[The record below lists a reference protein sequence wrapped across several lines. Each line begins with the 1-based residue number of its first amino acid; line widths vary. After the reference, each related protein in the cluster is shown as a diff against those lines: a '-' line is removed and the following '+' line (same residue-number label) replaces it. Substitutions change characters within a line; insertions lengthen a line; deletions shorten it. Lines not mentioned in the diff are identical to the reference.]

1 MADQKQENGMTSTTN
16 HVPVPVQP
24 NGNIQIPSTRCRFGQ
39 LRAPKR
45 CIVDNRRIPHR
56 ARRSQRS
63 DSGKSEK
70 NVIPY
75 DVNKSNCSA
84 STPEKLTDIP
94 VPKSA
99 NLDSSPPLTPPGC
112 ESSSPS
118 GQPLTENK
126 RPRPEMIINGD
137 SLNLSLSAPSPC
149 MRDTSHLEAFADSR
163 VHSASRGR
171 EFTCKESLVD
181 GHRLRDLLAR
191 EPSYHPNNAFL
202 FYVNPEV
209 EDKVDAALR
218 NEAVHNLRFMHNAF
232 FNLSTETF
240 CKAVNL
246 IDRFIVK
253 VKVKPKYMACV
264 ATASYCAASKLT
276 HPLTEDID
284 LPSPDTLVHITRCG
298 GNGAD
303 LIRMEEILASKLSN
317 DLDGVNAYD
326 FLRTFTDALMMNNGE
341 MSKCPTNNFLNPIL
355 PNGTVDTSSGVA
367 RGTCRS
373 YSSMITGDNSSLDC
387 CCIPSCEPD
396 QSGRQKHLSDELHHR
411 SVSNDDSASVS
422 RQLKTQYN
430 QLLKRVMTRLEIS
443 LCSLEIYRFRPA
455 CLALG
460 ILALTG
466 VTGLIPL
473 AQTCRVD
480 WTDVCECASLVGE
493 LYEVYYRDPLPSSR
507 RQMVWNLSRRTLFRI
522 GYSSPTP
529 LDTISEDCEPVD
541 DDEWLLPLLFE
552 P

>member
-1 MADQKQENGMTSTTN
+1 MADQKQGESMTSTTN
-16 HVPVPVQP
+16 HTHHVPVPAP
-24 NGNIQIPSTRCRFGQ
+24 NSGSIHISTRCRFGQ

-45 CIVDNRRIPHR
+45 CIIDSRRVPHR
-56 ARRSQRS
+56 TRRNQRS
-63 DSGKSEK
+63 DSGKSEDK
-70 NVIPY
+70 VILKDP
-75 DVNKSNCSA
+75 NQNA
-84 STPEKLTDIP
+84 SPVPENAKRTDIADT
-94 VPKSA
+94 KSM
-99 NLDSSPPLTPPGC
+99 NLGSSPPLTPPGC

-118 GQPLTENK
+118 GQSLPDNK
-126 RPRPEMIINGD
+126 RPRPEINNDGD
-137 SLNLSLSAPSPC
+137 SLDLSVSAPASC
-149 MRDTSHLEAFADSR
+149 MRDTSHFDSYGDGR
-163 VHSASRGR
+163 SHSVIRGR
-171 EFTCKESLVD
+171 GFSCKESHVD
-181 GHRLRDLLAR
+181 PHRLRDLLAR
-191 EPSYHPNNAFL
+191 EPHYHPNNAFL

-326 FLRTFTDALMMNNGE
+326 FLRIFTNALVMCDD
-341 MSKCPTNNFLNPIL
+341 MSKGPTGGCLDPTMS
-355 PNGTVDTSSGVA
+355 NGTVGASPEIRANTNGSSPLMTA
-367 RGTCRS
+367 
-373 YSSMITGDNSSLDC
+373 DNSSLN
-387 CCIPSCEPD
+387 CCISSCELD
-396 QSGRQKHLSDELHHR
+396 QPRHEKELSGEIINRE
-411 SVSNDDSASVS
+411 VSSEDSASAS
-422 RQLKTQYN
+422 RHLKMQYN

-460 ILALTG
+460 ILAQTG
-466 VTGLIPL
+466 VTGLLPL
-473 AQTCRVD
+473 AQTCKVD
-480 WTDVCECASLVGE
+480 WADVCECASLVDE

-529 LDTISEDCEPVD
+529 LDTISEDCEPAD